1 VQVGD
6 QQLPYQEE
14 ANMSGDRTRGLA
26 LIGVVILAASAVG
39 CSALP
44 KGTVMFQHSPLLP
57 KGSIPV
63 KAELTTFKD
72 TRPTEERE
80 ALRNVSGV
88 ADQITAIALKDFKD
102 ARVFESIELRG
113 ELSEVDVFLRG
124 EVRSFSWD
132 SAYNGLQFIP
142 YVNLLAVFGV
152 PTGKTTWKVALYL
165 EVVNARTQQVI
176 ASYTRSS
183 EDERSFTLYNAT
195 DHRASGGEEAS
206 NAFRVVMD
214 DLQSAILQDRARILD
229 AVHAGSAR

>member
-1 VQVGD
+1 MKADG
-6 QQLPYQEE
+6 
-14 ANMSGDRTRGLA
+14 TRVLGV
-26 LIGVVILAASAVG
+26 IGVVILAVSAAG
-39 CSALP
+39 CAALP
-44 KGTVMFQHSPLLP
+44 KGTVLFQHAPLLP

-72 TRPTEERE
+72 SRPTGERE

-88 ADQITAIALKDFKD
+88 ADQITAVALRDFKE
-102 ARVFESIELRG
+102 ARVFESIELTG
-113 ELSEVDVFLRG
+113 ELRDVDVLLRG

-132 SAYNGLQFIP
+132 SSYNGLQFIP

-165 EVVNARTQQVI
+165 EVVDAKTQQVI
-176 ASYTRSS
+176 ASYTKSS

-206 NAFRVVMD
+206 NAFRVVMN
-214 DLQSAILQDRARILD
+214 DLQSAILQDRQRIID
-229 AVHAGSAR
+229 AVRSGSAR